1 MSQKK
6 IIVGYDGSP
15 DAHTAATWA
24 LEHAA
29 LTGAP
34 VEFLYAFEEPFWMPA
49 ASMVPAPAVRPTDE
63 LERAMNAKLDEIVS
77 AAGQTHPTVITHA
90 TTVRAFAGLTLIDRS
105 SQAGL
110 IVVGSRGHSAVA
122 GLLGSVSV
130 AVTAHAHCPV
140 VVARGDA
147 AVNGP
152 VLVGVDG
159 SPASPDVLA
168 FAAEQAALR
177 KAALRVIRAWAPLT
191 GLWENSPLV
200 TRSVTAEERKPFD
213 DQVADLRAAFPE
225 MDISADAVVEHPA
238 GALASASTTAQLLVV
253 GSRGRGSVRGLLLG
267 SVSQHLL
274 RHAACSVAVVHHV
287 SA

>member
-15 DAHTAATWA
+15 DAVVAATWA
-24 LEHAA
+24 LDHA
-29 LTGAP
+29 LLSGAP

-49 ASMVPAPAVRPTDE
+49 ASMVPAPAVRPVEE
-63 LERAMNAKLDEIVS
+63 LEKAMTARLDEAVS
-77 AAGQTHPTVITHA
+77 MAELTHPTVITQA

-105 SQAGL
+105 AQAEL
-110 IVVGSRGHSAVA
+110 VVVGCRGHSAVA

-140 VVARGDA
+140 VIVRGDA
-147 AVNGP
+147 AVNAT
-152 VLVGVDG
+152 VVAGVDG

-177 KAALRVIRAWAPLT
+177 KAPLRAIRAWAPVT

-200 TRSVTAEERKPFD
+200 TRSVTDEERKPFD
-213 DQVADLRAAFPE
+213 ELVAELRAAHPE
-225 MDISADAVVEHPA
+225 VEISADAVVEHPA
-238 GALASASTTAQLLVV
+238 AALASASTTAQLLVV
-253 GSRGRGSVRGLLLG
+253 GSRGRGPVRGLLLG

-274 RHAACSVAVVHHV
+274 RHSACTVAVVPDV
-287 SA
+287 AA